1 MIGRNSPSS
10 DERLAAL
17 HDKLVAAVADLV
29 HSDRWRQ
36 MLIAA
41 ARFPT
46 YSPSNVLLIAAQRP
60 DATRVAGIRTWNNL
74 GRRVIKGEHGIGIL
88 APCTYRSATADADAR
103 TREGE
108 PMVARSADAEPVSMR
123 ELRGFRVVHVFDVSQ
138 TDGAPLPT
146 VEPHV
151 LTGDGP
157 EHLWAHLAALVADD
171 GFALER
177 GPCPPGANGYTAYR
191 SNTVRIRDDVEPAQ
205 STKTLAHELG
215 HIRADHE
222 HRFPDYAS
230 NPQCRGRAE
239 VEAESIAYLVAATA
253 GMDTA
258 NYSLPYIAGWS
269 EGRPDLLRDSA
280 TRVLIAARS
289 IGSPDA
295 PGSRPEMPV
304 AALAVGDSRD
314 FAPRRLDGGDHR
326 QQVGPEPQ
334 HQFRDGTRREQR

>member
-1 MIGRNSPSS
+1 MSSLTVPSS
-10 DERLAAL
+10 EERLAAL
-17 HDKLVAAVADLV
+17 HDKLITAVADLV

-46 YSPSNVLLIAAQRP
+46 YSPSNVLLIASQRP
-60 DATRVAGIRTWNNL
+60 NATRVAGIRTWNNL
-74 GRRVIKGEHGIGIL
+74 GRRVNKGARGIAIL
-88 APCTYRSATADADAR
+88 APCTYRSATTDGEVP
-103 TREGE
+103 TRDGE
-108 PMVARSADAEPVSMR
+108 PIAARPADPDPVSMR

-146 VEPHV
+146 VEPHL
-151 LTGDGP
+151 LTGDAP
-157 EHLWAHLAALVADD
+157 QHLWAHLAALVADD
-171 GFALER
+171 GFTLER

-191 SNTVRIRDDVEPAQ
+191 TNTVRIRDDVEPAQ
-205 STKTLAHELG
+205 GTKTLAHELG

-222 HRFPDYAS
+222 HRFPEYAS
-230 NPQCRGRAE
+230 SAQCRGRAE

-258 NYSLPYIAGWS
+258 NYSLPYIAGWC

-280 TRVLIAARS
+280 TQVLIAARS

-295 PGSRPEMPV
+295 PDSRVEPP
-304 AALAVGDSRD
+304 AHLAVGDFRD
-314 FAPRRLDGGDHR
+314 LSPASLDGLDHR
-326 QQVGPEPQ
+326 
-334 HQFRDGTRREQR
+334 